1 MKVYKLDKIYSTGTT
16 YRTEEDKALI
26 IEAIGTNVTDTVT
39 CFIDGVYTTKFNSI
53 FAPLR
58 EDVNNALG
66 LLELGDY
73 YLVVPPDKPFRFES
87 ATAGRVR
94 VKGKL
99 LVFGPGEVLPPNY
112 LSRFGEQGSKYVTFV
127 RGSYTSAAGASI
139 PSGEVATLINL
150 TPGIG
155 ERYVF
160 NSYALFTASTS
171 AGSIPS
177 EDLAF
182 RFYLDDNPIDLVET
196 EMGPLGFTSIA
207 SSYPPKY
214 SASVE
219 IFDMSDFVI
228 DLLPGKNLKVR
239 LINNGPARTL
249 ASGETLSANI
259 LMVAIYTKA

>member
-1 MKVYKLDKIYSTGTT
+1 MKIYKLDKIYSIGTT

-26 IEAIGTNVTDTVT
+26 IEAIGTNVSDTVT
-39 CFIDGVYTTKFNSI
+39 CFIDGTYTTKFNSV
-53 FAPLR
+53 FAPLT
-58 EDVNNALG
+58 ENVNNAMG
-66 LLELGDY
+66 LLQLGDY

-87 ATAGRVR
+87 TASGKVR

-99 LVFGPGEVLPPNY
+99 LVFGPGELLPPNY
-112 LSRFGEQGSKYVTFV
+112 LSRFGEQGTKYVTFV
-127 RGSYTSAAGASI
+127 QGSYTSAAGASI

-160 NSYALFTASTS
+160 NSYALFAASTS
-171 AGSIPS
+171 AGSIAS

-196 EMGPLGFTSIA
+196 SMGPLGFTSIS

-214 SASVE
+214 NASLE

-239 LINNGPARTL
+239 LINNGPAKTL
-249 ASGETLSANI
+249 SSGETLSANI

>member
-1 MKVYKLDKIYSTGTT
+1 MKVYKLDKIYSIGTT

-26 IEAIGTNVTDTVT
+26 IEAIGTDVSDTVT
-39 CFIDGVYTTKFNSI
+39 CFIDGTYTTKFNSV
-53 FAPLR
+53 FAPLK

-66 LLELGDY
+66 LLQLGDY

-87 ATAGRVR
+87 KTAGKVR

-99 LVFGPGEVLPPNY
+99 LVFGHGEVLPPNY
-112 LSRFGEQGSKYVTFV
+112 LSRFSEQGTKYVTFV
-127 RGSYTSAAGASI
+127 QGSYTSAAGATI
-139 PSGEVATLINL
+139 PKGEVGVCINL

-182 RFYLDDNPIDLVET
+182 RFYIDDNPVDIVEDK
-196 EMGPLGFTSIA
+196 MGPLGFTSIG

-214 SASVE
+214 NASLE

-228 DLLPGKNLKVR
+228 DLMPGKNLKVKVV
-239 LINNGPARTL
+239 NNGPEKTL

-259 LMVAIYTKA
+259 LLVAIYTKA